1 MILSADN
8 MIEDFRLRIFVT
20 LASERS
26 FTKAA
31 AVLGVSQ
38 PAVSQNISELEK
50 QCGVKLFDRQ
60 RGEVVLTTA
69 GEVFLEKA
77 TEILSKY
84 HDLSQMFMRFPDTVV
99 KVTASDEVFN
109 YLTVNL
115 LSTFLQVHPEVR
127 FEHAFISDV
136 ADLKVSLLPSK
147 ENKGTLALSYHPSAT
162 FANTRLF
169 RVLSEIISQ

>member
-1 MILSADN
+1 M
-8 MIEDFRLRIFVT
+8 T

-50 QCGVKLFDRQ
+50 QFGVKLFDRL
-60 RGEVVLTTA
+60 RGEVALTPA

-77 TEILSKY
+77 TEIISKY
-84 HDLSQMFMRFPDTVV
+84 YDLSQLFMRFPDTVV
-99 KVTASDEVFN
+99 RVAASDEVFN
-109 YLTVNL
+109 YLTNDL
-115 LSTFLQVHPEVR
+115 LGSFLQVHPEVR
-127 FEHAFISDV
+127 FEHAFIADN
-136 ADLKVSLLPSK
+136 ADLKVSLVPSK
-147 ENKGTLALSYHPSAT
+147 ENRGTLALSYHPSAT

-169 RVLSEIISQ
+169 RVLSEIIS

>member
-1 MILSADN
+1 
-8 MIEDFRLRIFVT
+8 MIEDFRLKIFVT

-50 QCGVKLFDRQ
+50 QFGVKLFDRL
-60 RGEVVLTTA
+60 RGEVVLTPA
-69 GEVFLEKA
+69 GEIFLEKA

-84 HDLSQMFMRFPDTVV
+84 HDLSQIFMRCPDTVL
-99 KVTASDEVFN
+99 KVAASDEVFN
-109 YLTVNL
+109 YLTTDIL
-115 LSTFLQVHPEVR
+115 GSFLQLHPEVR
-127 FEHAFISDV
+127 FEHAFIADI

-147 ENKGTLALSYHPSAT
+147 ENRGTLALNYTPSVT
-162 FANTRLF
+162 FASTRLF
-169 RVLSEIISQ
+169 RILSEIII

>member
-1 MILSADN
+1 ML
-8 MIEDFRLRIFVT
+8 EDFRLKVFVT
-20 LASERS
+20 SAAERS

-31 AVLGVSQ
+31 AVLRVSQ

-50 QCGVKLFDRQ
+50 QFGIKLFERL
-60 RGEVVLTTA
+60 RGEVVLTPA
-69 GEVFLEKA
+69 GEIFLEK
-77 TEILSKY
+77 TKEILFKY

-99 KVTASDEVFN
+99 RVSASDEVYD
-109 YLTVNL
+109 YLTVTVL
-115 LSTFLQVHPEVR
+115 GRFLQVHPEVR
-127 FEHAFISDV
+127 FEHAFVTDA

-147 ENKGTLALSYHPSAT
+147 ENRGTLALSYHPSAN

>member
-1 MILSADN
+1 ML
-8 MIEDFRLRIFVT
+8 EDFRLRIFAT
-20 LASERS
+20 LATERS

-31 AVLGVSQ
+31 SVLGISQ

-50 QCGVKLFDRQ
+50 QFGVKLFDRLH
-60 RGEVVLTTA
+60 GEVALTPA

-84 HDLSQMFMRFPDTVV
+84 YDLSQMFVRFPDTVV
-99 KVTASDEVFN
+99 KVAASEEIFN
-109 YLTVNL
+109 YLTVTVL
-115 LSTFLQVHPEVR
+115 GRFLQVHPEVR
-127 FEHAFISDV
+127 FEHAFVTDA
-136 ADLKVSLLPSK
+136 ADLKVSLVPSK
-147 ENKGTLALSYHPSAT
+147 ENRGTLALSYHPSAT

>member
-1 MILSADN
+1 MIQSADN

-20 LASERS
+20 LASEKS

-31 AVLGVSQ
+31 SVLGVSQ

-50 QCGVKLFDRQ
+50 QCGAKLFDRL

-69 GEVFLEKA
+69 GEVFLDKA

-84 HDLSQMFMRFPDTVV
+84 HSLSQMFMRFPDTIVRV
-99 KVTASDEVFN
+99 AASDEVFN
-109 YLTVNL
+109 YLTRNL
-115 LSTFLQVHPEVR
+115 LGSFLQVHPEVR
-127 FEHAFISDV
+127 FEHAFVSDT

-147 ENKGTLALSYHPSAT
+147 ENRGTLALSYHPSAT
-162 FANTRLF
+162 FVNTRLF
-169 RVLSEIISQ
+169 RVLSEIIS

>member
-1 MILSADN
+1 

-84 HDLSQMFMRFPDTVV
+84 HSLSQMFMRFPDTVV
-99 KVTASDEVFN
+99 RVAASDEVFS
-109 YLTVNL
+109 YLTINL
-115 LSTFLQVHPEVR
+115 LGSFLKVHPEVR
-127 FEHAFISDV
+127 FEHAYISDT
-136 ADLKVSLLPSK
+136 ADLKVTLNPSK
-147 ENKGTLALSYHPSAT
+147 EDRGTLALSYHPSAT
-162 FANTRLF
+162 FANTILF
-169 RVLSEIISQ
+169 RVLSEIIR

>member
-1 MILSADN
+1 

-50 QCGVKLFDRQ
+50 QFETKLFDRL
-60 RGEVVLTTA
+60 RGEVALTPA

-99 KVTASDEVFN
+99 KVAASDEVFN
-109 YLTVNL
+109 YLTNDIL
-115 LSTFLQVHPEVR
+115 GSFLQVHPEVR
-127 FEHAFISDV
+127 FEHAFIPDN
-136 ADLKVSLLPSK
+136 ADLTVSLVPAK
-147 ENKGTLALSYHPSAT
+147 ENRGTFALSYRPSAS
-162 FANTRLF
+162 FVASRLWK
-169 RVLSEIISQ
+169 VLSYTLKPTL